1 MPEEVPV
8 GDHPADA
15 ASDNS
20 TKTWS
25 KPSSESTSVIDTRS
39 STPEQEAT
47 RGIPMFR
54 PIHAEDARAR
64 AAVEQ
69 WRTFTMLL
77 EPQVDVLL

>member
-1 MPEEVPV
+1 MSQEVPV

-20 TKTWS
+20 TKTGS
-25 KPSSESTSVIDTRS
+25 KPSSESRSVVDTRS
-39 STPEQEAT
+39 STPEQEAP
-47 RGIPMFR
+47 RDIPMFH

-77 EPQVDVLL
+77 EPQVGVLL